1 MANLRAGWGAGLS
14 QRTEAAHVKLLGRE
28 DGGWALSGKLLVTR
42 NRGWSV
48 SSVLTCRQVHQQ
60 VVANEL
66 DDVTSIGHGSVK
78 AEQVG
83 LASKRL
89 EYLVSDGV
97 RVTLEFLAGV
107 TR

>member
-1 MANLRAGWGAGLS
+1 M
-14 QRTEAAHVKLLGRE
+14 
-28 DGGWALSGKLLVTR
+28 
-42 NRGWSV
+42 
-48 SSVLTCRQVHQQ
+48 SSVLTRGQVHQQ
-60 VVANEL
+60 VGANEL
-66 DDVTSIGHGSVK
+66 GDVTSLGQGSAE